1 MLWGKVAG
9 LIVGASISFVFILPA
24 DVLLNLQL
32 ASMPIDDL
40 LRVFGAVIVVVIAVG
55 IGHFIDVL

>member
-1 MLWGKVAG
+1 MLRGKVAG

-55 IGHFIDVL
+55 IGHFIE